1 MKRKLLLSILAVV
14 PAMFMPLAA
23 TSQIAPDRPARTEQA
38 EPSYKYEVFAGY
50 GYTSLNQVN
59 QSRIGLQG
67 VNISVTRDW
76 GKYFGVTAD
85 GGYYAY
91 AYGGTNPGD
100 PKVETVLFGPALHAN
115 LFRNLDGFF
124 HVLLGGEHTGG
135 EKYTHPKVSF
145 AGGVGVGMDYKLS
158 HRISLRVSGD
168 DIASSFASNT
178 SNILCNEGDECSAH
192 RRNNARAAFGL
203 VYKF

>member
-1 MKRKLLLSILAVV
+1 LKKLLFTILAMV
-14 PAMFMPLAA
+14 PAAIFPLAA
-23 TSQIAPDRPARTEQA
+23 SSQIAPDRPVRA
-38 EPSYKYEVFAGY
+38 ERAGTATKYEIFAGY

-59 QSRIGLQG
+59 QSRNGLQG
-67 VNISVTRDW
+67 VNLSVTRDW

-100 PKVETVLFGPALHAN
+100 PTVETVLFGPVLHAN
-115 LFRNLDGFF
+115 LFRNLGGFF